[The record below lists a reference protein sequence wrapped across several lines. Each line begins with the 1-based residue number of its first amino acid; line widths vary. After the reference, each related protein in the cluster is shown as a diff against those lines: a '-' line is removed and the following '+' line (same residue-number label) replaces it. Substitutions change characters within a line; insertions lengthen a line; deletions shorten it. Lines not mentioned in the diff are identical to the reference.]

1 MTAYVEA
8 TRRIAHDGARQVS
21 VAQFKAEFAA
31 LGYSFDAS
39 GACKSVA
46 RYMSGPR
53 AGETY
58 PANSWRPVQS
68 DDGLC
73 AWHVDAR
80 RDEKFKAMQKLRNE
94 IFAVHAGYIIEV

>member
-8 TRRIAHDGARQVS
+8 TRRIVSGARQVS

-31 LGYSFDAS
+31 LGYRFDAS
-39 GACKSVA
+39 MACKSLA
-46 RYMSGPR
+46 RYMTGPR

-58 PANSWRPVQS
+58 PSNSWYPIQA
-68 DDGLC
+68 DDGLS
-73 AWHVDAR
+73 AFHVDAR
-80 RDEKFKAMQKLRNE
+80 RDYNFKALQNLRNE